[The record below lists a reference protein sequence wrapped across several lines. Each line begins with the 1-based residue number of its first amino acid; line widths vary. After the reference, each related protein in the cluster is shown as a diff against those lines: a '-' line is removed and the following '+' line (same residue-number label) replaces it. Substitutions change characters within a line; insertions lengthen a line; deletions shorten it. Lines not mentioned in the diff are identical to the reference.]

1 MYGQMSRSHPDVGP
15 PGSIVGSGADWVS
28 GAWTSR
34 TGHVSHLHLTLS
46 PGPKGAE
53 ERSRR
58 LLSFAPVRHSSA
70 VSSSVDVDESPS
82 YAPEPSPANQ
92 TGSQENRDPIWRQG
106 RETAD
111 ASVQITT
118 GTSTA
123 TSTFPQCFTPPQRL
137 TGTGPSR
144 QAALSVL
151 LPYKPHG
158 SEMFY
163 VSQTHPDPQ
172 LSPVRSD
179 SIGEST
185 HPGSDD
191 AVPPR
196 FNIEILG
203 SREQQVDQVVDRG
216 VNIKHTE
223 GIYSKRLRLGENY
236 SMERTGTTVPLDE
249 GQPMIDQHAPQS
261 EFFSH
266 VTGGLTRGPAIP
278 TTTTRGPAVP
288 STTTRGPAIP
298 TITTRGPAIP
308 TTTTRGPAIPTTT
321 TRGPAIPTI
330 TTRGPAIPTTTTRG
344 PAIPT
349 TTTRGPAIPSTT
361 TRGPAIPST
370 TTRGPAIPTTTTRGP
385 SGATRDHGT
394 SITTSTHTQ
403 GVPDTDRPV
412 QPSLRCSL
420 GVGEE
425 ELEVFQPLHVEM
437 DYSSMDLHHHF
448 PKTHPTHHLRMDHQI
463 SNTHLVR
470 TSAPHP
476 GMEREPG
483 RRDHS
488 LARRSGS
495 TLDQLW
501 RRFSERWSLE
511 EARPTNEREA
521 SLLERLERLSR
532 LIHSTGTSA
541 PPEPEPRQQTD
552 TTEQDGGGR
561 RRERKSSRKEEERR
575 REGVEEERSR
585 REKSNSGRS
594 DPDAKANQ
602 AKASVPRRAWEQ
614 QDEEPQPA
622 EGEDCSASYSS
633 SPSHRPARSQYLCP
647 AERESSGSI
656 SGETS
661 SSMSTIDTARLVRAF
676 GAHRVRGLNTGGTS
690 SSHRTSHSL
699 SKLYSTILQ
708 QRQSKEQ
715 RRGRSRE
722 TPHIPPVPSESTGT
736 DDSVI
741 PADSAS
747 STSTLPSHRGPSHSK
762 KAVKHVSKGVQAGD
776 LEIVSN
782 GTRRHTRDVGTTFPS
797 PGSARGARV
806 LPSSHSGSKR
816 VRAGDRS
823 PPKTQRKRKMSQ
835 PFAKPYYPQG
845 VSWYI
850 PAEDLRAEGRKENNP
865 EQQPTRGPAW
875 FEPYSR
881 TTRPW
886 REPLRQR
893 QIQDRERLTD
903 RLQTNQL
910 EADRDR
916 PNERQHI
923 KHSII
928 TPPGPEPT
936 GNTPAALVRISL
948 QEALELRRPEFVSRS
963 RERVKRLLLQVEERK
978 LQVVFSRE
986 RNELFNQPRRPGR
999 LAQPAAVFQRA
1010 VPKKELVQR
1019 SKQQEQEQEA
1029 DSNNRGARRKRRM
1042 YEQLPEVQRRREE
1055 EKRREEYRSYR
1066 LNAQLYNKRITN
1078 RVLGRQTPWQ

>member
-1 MYGQMSRSHPDVGP
+1 M
-15 PGSIVGSGADWVS
+15 GSGADWVS
-28 GAWTSR
+28 GAWTTR
-34 TGHVSHLHLTLS
+34 TGQVSHLHVTLS

-70 VSSSVDVDESPS
+70 VSSSVDEDESLG
-82 YAPEPSPANQ
+82 YAPEPAPANK

-106 RETAD
+106 QETAD

-118 GTSTA
+118 ATA

-144 QAALSVL
+144 QAALTVL

-158 SEMFY
+158 SEEMFY
-163 VSQTHPDPQ
+163 VPQTHPEPQ
-172 LSPVRSD
+172 LSPIRSD
-179 SIGEST
+179 STMESS

-203 SREQQVDQVVDRG
+203 SRDQQVDQVVDRG

-223 GIYSKRLRLGENY
+223 GIYSKRQRLGENY
-236 SMERTGTTVPLDE
+236 SMERTGTSVPDDE
-249 GQPMIDQHAPQS
+249 GQPLVDQRTPQS
-261 EFFSH
+261 KFFSH
-266 VTGGLTRGPAIP
+266 VTGGLTRVPAIPITTTRGPAVPTTTTRGPAIPTTTTRGPAIPTTTTRGPAIPITTTRGPAIP

-288 STTTRGPAIP
+288 TTTTREPAIP
-298 TITTRGPAIP
+298 TTTTRGPAIP

-321 TRGPAIPTI
+321 TRGPAIPTT

-349 TTTRGPAIPSTT
+349 TTTRGPSA
-361 TRGPAIPST
+361 AM
-370 TTRGPAIPTTTTRGP
+370 
-385 SGATRDHGT
+385 RDHGT

-403 GVPDTDRPV
+403 GVPDTDHPV
-412 QPSLRCSL
+412 QPSFRCSL

-448 PKTHPTHHLRMDHQI
+448 PKTHHLHMDHQI
-463 SNTHLVR
+463 SNAHLVR

-488 LARRSGS
+488 LAQRSGS

-501 RRFSERWSLE
+501 HRFSERWSLE

-541 PPEPEPRQQTD
+541 PPEPTQQTD
-552 TTEQDGGGR
+552 TTEQEGGGR

-575 REGVEEERSR
+575 RGGVEEGRSR
-585 REKSNSGRS
+585 REESSSGRS
-594 DPDAKANQ
+594 DPHAKANQ
-602 AKASVPRRAWEQ
+602 AKASVPRQAWEQ
-614 QDEEPQPA
+614 QDEEPRAA
-622 EGEDCSASYSS
+622 EGEDSS
-633 SPSHRPARSQYLCP
+633 SPSHGPAHSFSPSHLPARSQYLCP
-647 AERESSGSI
+647 AERERSGSV

-676 GAHRVRGLNTGGTS
+676 GAHRVRGLNTQGTS
-690 SSHRTSHSL
+690 HRTSHRTSHSL

-715 RRGRSRE
+715 RRGRPRE

-736 DDSVI
+736 DNSVI

-747 STSTLPSHRGPSHSK
+747 STSTYTLPSHRGPSHSK

-816 VRAGDRS
+816 GRAGYRS

-835 PFAKPYYPQG
+835 PSARPYYPQG

-850 PAEDLRAEGRKENNP
+850 PAEDLRAEGRKENKP
-865 EQQPTRGPAW
+865 EQQPHQGPAW

-916 PNERQHI
+916 PSERQHT

-936 GNTPAALVRISL
+936 GNAPAALVRISL

-963 RERVKRLLLQVEERK
+963 RERVKRLVLQVEERK

-999 LAQPAAVFQRA
+999 LSQPAGTNPPPSLPTRRYQPLPQSPNPQ
-1010 VPKKELVQR
+1010 VPT
-1019 SKQQEQEQEA
+1019 
-1029 DSNNRGARRKRRM
+1029 
-1042 YEQLPEVQRRREE
+1042 LPQSPNPQVPT
-1055 EKRREEYRSYR
+1055 
-1066 LNAQLYNKRITN
+1066 L
-1078 RVLGRQTPWQ
+1078 PP

>member
-1 MYGQMSRSHPDVGP
+1 M
-15 PGSIVGSGADWVS
+15 GSGADWVS
-28 GAWTSR
+28 GAWTTR
-34 TGHVSHLHLTLS
+34 TGQVSHLHVTLS

-70 VSSSVDVDESPS
+70 VSSSVDEDESLG
-82 YAPEPSPANQ
+82 YAPEPAPANK

-106 RETAD
+106 QETAD

-118 GTSTA
+118 ATA

-144 QAALSVL
+144 QAALTVL

-158 SEMFY
+158 SEEMFY
-163 VSQTHPDPQ
+163 VPQTHPEPQ
-172 LSPVRSD
+172 LSPIRSD
-179 SIGEST
+179 STMESS

-203 SREQQVDQVVDRG
+203 SRDQQVDQVVDRG

-223 GIYSKRLRLGENY
+223 GIYSKRQRLGENY
-236 SMERTGTTVPLDE
+236 SMERTGTSVPDDE
-249 GQPMIDQHAPQS
+249 GQPLVDQRTPQS
-261 EFFSH
+261 KFFSH
-266 VTGGLTRGPAIP
+266 VTGGLTRVPAIPITTTRGPAVPTTTTRGPAIPTTTTRGPAIP

-288 STTTRGPAIP
+288 TTTTREPAIP
-298 TITTRGPAIP
+298 TTTTRGPAIP

-321 TRGPAIPTI
+321 TRGPAIPT
-330 TTRGPAIPTTTTRG
+330 
-344 PAIPT
+344 
-349 TTTRGPAIPSTT
+349 
-361 TRGPAIPST
+361 
-370 TTRGPAIPTTTTRGP
+370 TTTRGP
-385 SGATRDHGT
+385 SAAMRDHGT

-403 GVPDTDRPV
+403 GVPDTDHPV
-412 QPSLRCSL
+412 QPSFRCSL

-448 PKTHPTHHLRMDHQI
+448 PKTHHLHMDHQI
-463 SNTHLVR
+463 SNAHLVR

-488 LARRSGS
+488 LAQRSGS

-501 RRFSERWSLE
+501 HRFSERWSLE

-541 PPEPEPRQQTD
+541 PPEPTQQTD
-552 TTEQDGGGR
+552 TTEQEGGGR

-575 REGVEEERSR
+575 RGGVEEGRSR
-585 REKSNSGRS
+585 REESSSGRS
-594 DPDAKANQ
+594 DPHAKANQ
-602 AKASVPRRAWEQ
+602 AKASVPRQAWEQ
-614 QDEEPQPA
+614 QDEEPRAA
-622 EGEDCSASYSS
+622 EGEDSS
-633 SPSHRPARSQYLCP
+633 SPSHGPAHSFSPSHLPARSQYLCP
-647 AERESSGSI
+647 AERERSGSV

-676 GAHRVRGLNTGGTS
+676 GAHRVRGLNTQGTS
-690 SSHRTSHSL
+690 HRTSHRTSHSL

-715 RRGRSRE
+715 RRGRPRE

-736 DDSVI
+736 DNSVI

-747 STSTLPSHRGPSHSK
+747 STSTYTLPSHRGPSHSK

-816 VRAGDRS
+816 GRAGYRS

-835 PFAKPYYPQG
+835 PSARPYYPQG

-850 PAEDLRAEGRKENNP
+850 PAEDLRAEGRKENKP
-865 EQQPTRGPAW
+865 EQQPHQGPAW

-916 PNERQHI
+916 PSERQHT

-936 GNTPAALVRISL
+936 GNAPAALVRISL

-963 RERVKRLLLQVEERK
+963 RERVKRLVLQVEERK

-999 LAQPAAVFQRA
+999 LSQPAGTAVFQRA
-1010 VPKKELVQR
+1010 VPKKEMVLR
-1019 SKQQEQEQEA
+1019 SKQRSGQEQEA
-1029 DSNNRGARRKRRM
+1029 GSNNRGARRRRM